1 MILIKARNIKSMN
14 EEIEG
19 YKYNLHTQVL
29 LLVTIRVCN
38 CASSGDAFF
47 VFLPFYW
54 WVVKTM
60 GALSLVRLELGG
72 SRLEVFHIH
81 PGLFVGRWYHLAPK
95 GAQNVMNKT

>member
-38 CASSGDAFF
+38 CALSGDAFF
-47 VFLPFYW
+47 VFYFLLVGCQNNGSTGHWSGLNWADQGWRYF
-54 WVVKTM
+54 TSIQ
-60 GALSLVRLELGG
+60 GSLLD
-72 SRLEVFHIH
+72 
-81 PGLFVGRWYHLAPK
+81 VG
-95 GAQNVMNKT
+95 TI

>member
-38 CASSGDAFF
+38 CALSGDAFF
-47 VFLPFYW
+47 VFYFL
-54 WVVKTM
+54 
-60 GALSLVRLELGG
+60 LVGCQNNG
-72 SRLEVFHIH
+72 STGHWS
-81 PGLFVGRWYHLAPK
+81 GLNWADQGWR
-95 GAQNVMNKT
+95 